1 VTDRIEHAD
10 SGLDGSY
17 ERLRAAVLG
26 AAPDGFRL
34 GHGVLA
40 TRGVVAW
47 MQTVTA
53 VSSPAAQAAGG
64 ERSRPPAGEVVALPN
79 AQQLVGVLAQMT
91 LAIAA

>member
-1 VTDRIEHAD
+1 MTDRIERTDA
-10 SGLDGSY
+10 GLDGSY

-26 AAPDGFRL
+26 GAPDGFRL

-53 VSSPAAQAAGG
+53 VSSPAAQAAG
-64 ERSRPPAGEVVALPN
+64 ERSHPRAGEVVALPN

>member
-1 VTDRIEHAD
+1 VTEHTERTGDCLDAD
-10 SGLDGSY
+10 Y

-26 AAPDGFRL
+26 GEPHGFRL

-53 VSSPAAQAAGG
+53 VSSPAARATG
-64 ERSRPPAGEVVALPN
+64 ERSHSPASEVVPLPG
-79 AQQLVGVLAQMT
+79 AQQLVGMLAQMT

>member
-1 VTDRIEHAD
+1 VTDRIERAD
-10 SGLDGSY
+10 AGLDGSY

-26 AAPDGFRL
+26 GAPGGFRL

-47 MQTVTA
+47 MATVTA
-53 VSSPAAQAAGG
+53 VSSPAAQGAG
-64 ERSRPPAGEVVALPN
+64 ERSHPPAGEVVALPN